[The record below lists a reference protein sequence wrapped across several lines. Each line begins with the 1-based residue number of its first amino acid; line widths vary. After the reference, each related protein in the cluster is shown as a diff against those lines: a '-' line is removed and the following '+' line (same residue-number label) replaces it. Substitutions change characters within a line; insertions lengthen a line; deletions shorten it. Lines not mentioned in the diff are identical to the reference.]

1 MVHFRP
7 LRESFRIWP
16 QTSARTG
23 RAFAC
28 VRVPGLA
35 PSTFP
40 RLRAGCFPR
49 PRAGRAADGQS
60 DTYHSCNAP
69 RTSSPWLASLTC
81 CRACGQSAWSKIRS
95 GTHRFWSKLHPD
107 FFSSGQILTRVK
119 IGQILTRVKIG
130 QILTRVKIRRSKS
143 DGQNPTVKI
152 RRSKSDGQNLTVK
165 IRRSKSDG
173 QAAGA

>member
-1 MVHFRP
+1 MVYFRP

-107 FFSSGQILTRVK
+107 FFFFGTNFDARQNRTNFDAR
-119 IGQILTRVKIG
+119 QNPT
-130 QILTRVKIRRSKS
+130 VKIRRSKS

-152 RRSKSDGQNLTVK
+152 RRSKSDGQNPTVK
-165 IRRSKSDG
+165 I
-173 QAAGA
+173 